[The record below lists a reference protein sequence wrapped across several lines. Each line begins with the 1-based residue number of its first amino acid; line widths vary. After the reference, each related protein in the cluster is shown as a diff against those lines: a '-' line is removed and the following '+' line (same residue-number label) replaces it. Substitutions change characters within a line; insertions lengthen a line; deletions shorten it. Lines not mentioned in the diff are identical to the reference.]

1 VFEDSLFILVGKK
14 EFYIMRIQLVSII
27 GSVLFLLF
35 IFELTRKE
43 KIREAYSLLWLFMGV
58 VFLILSVWRD
68 GLDSFSNFIGI
79 GYSPTALMLVMIMGI
94 VLILIQYSIVV
105 SQQTDKIKQLS
116 QELALLS
123 SKVASLEDDNST
135 PTN

>member
-1 VFEDSLFILVGKK
+1 
-14 EFYIMRIQLVSII
+14 MRIQLVSII

-43 KIREAYSLLWLFMGV
+43 KIREAYSLLWLFTGV
-58 VFLILSVWRD
+58 IFLILSVWRD
-68 GLDSFSNFIGI
+68 GLDTFAGLIGI

-123 SKVASLEDDNST
+123 SKVSSLEDDSS

>member
-1 VFEDSLFILVGKK
+1 
-14 EFYIMRIQLVSII
+14 MRIQLVSII

-58 VFLILSVWRD
+58 VFLTLSVWRD
-68 GLDSFSNFIGI
+68 GLDTFASFIGI

-123 SKVASLEDDNST
+123 SKVASLEDDS
-135 PTN
+135 

>member
-1 VFEDSLFILVGKK
+1 
-14 EFYIMRIQLVSII
+14 MRIQLVSII

-58 VFLILSVWRD
+58 VFLTFSIWRD
-68 GLDSFSNFIGI
+68 GLDWFSSLIGI
-79 GYSPTALMLVMIMGI
+79 GYSPTALMLVMVMGI

-105 SQQTDKIKQLS
+105 SSQTDKIKQLS

-123 SKVASLEDDNST
+123 AKVSSLKDNDSS